1 MTLFNKFKELTKS
14 ERILWVLSVVIITA
28 SFLICQ
34 NKNAVTLLA
43 SLIGVTALIFVAK
56 ADVLGHILTV
66 MFSLFYAF
74 ISYQQR
80 YYGEMITY
88 MCMTAPMAV
97 MALVS
102 WLKHPF
108 EEGVQE
114 VKVNHLHRR
123 EVIFMSLMTVVVTVI
138 FYFILDAFKTA
149 NLIPS
154 TISIATSFLAS
165 YLTFRRSEFYAL
177 AYAAND
183 IVLIV
188 LWILAA
194 ASDIRY
200 LSMVFCFIMFLANDL
215 YGFINWSKIKMRQS
229 AIDRNNIN
237 AEQKTVKNS

>member
-1 MTLFNKFKELTKS
+1 MNIVKSFKNLTKF
-14 ERILWVLSVVIITA
+14 EFGLWITSVVIICISCA
-28 SFLICQ
+28 FGGSE
-34 NKNAVTLLA
+34 NALAGVA
-43 SLIGVTALIFVAK
+43 SLIGVTALIFVSK
-56 ADVLGHILTV
+56 GDVFGQLLTV
-66 MFSLFYAF
+66 IFSVLYAV
-74 ISYQQR
+74 ISYTFR